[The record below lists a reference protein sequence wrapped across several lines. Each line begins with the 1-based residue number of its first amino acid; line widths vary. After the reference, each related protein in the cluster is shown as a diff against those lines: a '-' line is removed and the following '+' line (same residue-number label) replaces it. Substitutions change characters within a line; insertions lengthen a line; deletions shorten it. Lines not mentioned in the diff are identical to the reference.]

1 MYNPTSFTKLLLI
14 IPLALAIASYAAVIS
29 QELRDDYYISSPRV
43 LVDSSRDGGAWW
55 FPQPFSPG
63 VFDPAL
69 EHQGKA
75 LADYL
80 RSQGMVVHELPRPYL
95 ITDGLLQGYQLVIR
109 PGVSRYASYEKSE
122 IAAYSQYVSGGG
134 QLILLSEYTRS
145 NLPSTV
151 PDMLAR
157 HFGIYLEGSVW
168 GPVTEFEV
176 HPITE
181 GVTSI
186 YYPAGSVLVEDPPPN
201 TVELGF
207 IDGQTVMG
215 ILPFGYGQIFFMGD
229 THSIVSANQPIT
241 ENLISYFLTI
251 EGLASQVLLADL
263 GANAERV
270 LLNKLE
276 AAFKAY
282 DDGRMKPFKNQLRAF
297 INQVLAL
304 RRTGRIDAVM
314 ADSLIGAALTLIS
327 IDGSVE
333 EPSCPCWTVDQLSLL
348 PTPGETAFCE
358 ATVNELQIWQSSCE
372 HDFRVN
378 FGDWGYSC
386 TSNRYCMEP
395 FEGVQAEVNESE
407 FALCASQILTRCD
420 DLKIKV
426 PKWP

>member
-1 MYNPTSFTKLLLI
+1 MSNLTRFVKPFLI

-29 QELRDDYYISSPRV
+29 QELLDDYYINSPRV

-55 FPQPFSPG
+55 SPQPFSPG
-63 VFDPAL
+63 AFDPAL

-109 PGVSRYASYEKSE
+109 PNASYYNSYEESE
-122 IAAYSQYVSGGG
+122 IAAYSQYVSEGG
-134 QLILLSEYTRS
+134 QLILLSDYTRS

-186 YYPAGSVLVEDPPPN
+186 HYPAGSVLVEDPPIH

-215 ILPFGYGQIFFMGD
+215 VLPFGYGQLFFMGD
-229 THSIVSANQPIT
+229 THSIVFANQPLT

-251 EGLASQVLLADL
+251 EGLALQVLLLDL
-263 GANAERV
+263 DSPAELR
-270 LLNKLE
+270 LLKKLE
-276 AAFKAY
+276 DAFKAY
-282 DDGRMKPFKNQLRAF
+282 EADRMKTFKNQLRAF

-304 RRTGRIDAVM
+304 QRTGRIDGAI

-327 IDGSVE
+327 IDGTVD
-333 EPSCPCWTVDQLSLL
+333 EPPCPCWTEDQLSLL
-348 PTPGETAFCE
+348 PIPGEAAYCE
-358 ATVNELQIWQSSCE
+358 VSESGLRIWQSGCE
-372 HDFRVN
+372 HDFSVN
-378 FGDWGYSC
+378 FGEWGYSC
-386 TSNRYCMEP
+386 TSNRYCLDP

-407 FALCASQILTRCD
+407 FTLCASQILERCD